1 LACSIKALDQWCG
14 HILVVS
20 ISEVISMAMATE
32 HAHQYL
38 YSKDKDELLTRMRR
52 VEGQARGVQKMIE
65 ADRYCP
71 DVIQQLTAISRAVR
85 EVSLLLLQDHVE
97 GCVTD
102 AIQHD
107 HGEEMVKELITVVR
121 RAMRT

>member
-1 LACSIKALDQWCG
+1 MA
-14 HILVVS
+14 VS
-20 ISEVISMAMATE
+20 TE
-32 HAHQYL
+32 HTHHYL
-38 YSKDKDELLTRMRR
+38 YGKDKDDLLARMRR
-52 VEGQARGVQKMIE
+52 IEGQTRGVQKMIE

-71 DVIQQLTAISRAVR
+71 EIIQQLTAISSAVR

-107 HGEEMVKELITVVR
+107 SGEEMVKELITVVR